1 MPVVFSRRVVVAVV
15 AAWLLL
21 ASLVCFSA
29 ADARAHLVGD
39 HESLAHA
46 TAPDAP
52 AGPALA
58 ATDAHPECGDALVSA
73 ALGVAPVKLLRGLAA
88 AAAPERGALAP
99 ASSGAA
105 PGVARATGSPPAESP
120 GSLPLRI

>member
-21 ASLVCFSA
+21 ASLVCFNG

-52 AGPALA
+52 AGSTLA
-58 ATDAHPECGDALVSA
+58 VLDAHPECGDELVSA
-73 ALGVAPVKLLRGLAA
+73 ALGVAPVKLLRDLAA

-99 ASSGAA
+99 AFSGAA

-120 GSLPLRI
+120 GNLPLRI